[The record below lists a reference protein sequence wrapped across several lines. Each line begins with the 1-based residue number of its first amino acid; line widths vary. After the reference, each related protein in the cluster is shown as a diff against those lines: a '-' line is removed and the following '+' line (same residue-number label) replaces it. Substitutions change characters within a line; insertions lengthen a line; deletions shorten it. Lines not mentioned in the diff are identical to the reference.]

1 MPPSQPQKQWEILL
15 TYRILQAAVIT
26 LPLDDVNR
34 RLAFGHADVLD
45 AHAHLE
51 DGGAYRAAGAT
62 LLLAAATPWDA
73 VRTAMAL
80 TTAAYGEAGVGLE
93 DLRELTVR
101 PAHRDPR
108 GP

>member
-1 MPPSQPQKQWEILL
+1 MPSSRPDKQWEILL
-15 TYRILQAAVIT
+15 SYQVLQAEVIT